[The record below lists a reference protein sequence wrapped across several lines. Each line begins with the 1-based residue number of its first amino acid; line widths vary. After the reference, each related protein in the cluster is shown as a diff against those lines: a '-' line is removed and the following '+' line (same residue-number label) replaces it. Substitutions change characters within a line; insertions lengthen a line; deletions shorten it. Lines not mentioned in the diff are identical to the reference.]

1 MNVEKLPA
9 AIHEIA
15 VYTNLLEVKGQI
27 RAWPPRRV
35 LDVLNGTQT
44 PLLIVEQASIVP
56 LARWGKARPT
66 VVEAIT
72 LNKREILFVW
82 PIREAD
88 VEKSDFMTV
97 HKVPEEIMAY
107 AGPYIFRGIM
117 HIISEASLHEAWDLI
132 KEDFAALT
140 DPSVFC
146 LTVPELSLREG
157 AVVALNKDK
166 TTAIHSIE

>member
-1 MNVEKLPA
+1 MDMEQLPA
-9 AIHEIA
+9 AIHEVG
-15 VYTNLLEVKGQI
+15 VYTDLLEVKGQI

-35 LDVLNGTQT
+35 LDVLNSTQT
-44 PLLIVEQASIVP
+44 SLLLVEQASLVP
-56 LARWGKARPT
+56 LARWGKAQPT

-82 PIREAD
+82 PTREAE

-97 HKVPEEIMAY
+97 HKVPENVMAY
-107 AGPYIFRGIM
+107 AGPFIFRGTM

-132 KEDFAALT
+132 REDFAALT

-146 LTVPELSLREG
+146 LTAPELSLREG
-157 AVVALNKDK
+157 AVVAFNKAR
-166 TTAIHSIE
+166 TTAIHARK